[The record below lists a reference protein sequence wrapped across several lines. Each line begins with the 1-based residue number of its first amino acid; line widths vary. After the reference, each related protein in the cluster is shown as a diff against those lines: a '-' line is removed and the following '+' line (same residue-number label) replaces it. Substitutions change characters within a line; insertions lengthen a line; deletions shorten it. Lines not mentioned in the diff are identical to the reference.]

1 MTHVK
6 NSDLLHKELHEKKRK
21 KGKKKSQPQIL
32 KTLCMHWSYGRLM

>member
-6 NSDLLHKELHEKKRK
+6 NSDLLHKELHEKKER
-21 KGKKKSQPQIL
+21 KKSQPQIL